1 MAALHNAI
9 ALDSA
14 TTATVS
20 SRAIL
25 PAVGSM
31 LALAA
36 LDLVGALLARHWA
49 DHRALVSLVGGMAV
63 FALLFVVY
71 GRSLDYAELSTVTI
85 GWVAFLQ
92 IGVVLLDRFDGGV
105 DIPPHKLIA
114 MGAIMVAQCV
124 LTLG

>member
-1 MAALHNAI
+1 MAALPNAI
-9 ALDSA
+9 AVETA
-14 TTATVS
+14 ATATVNT
-20 SRAIL
+20 RAVL

-36 LDLVGALLARHWA
+36 LDLVGAVLARQWA
-49 DHRALVSLVGGMAV
+49 DHRALISLMGGMAV

-92 IGVVLLDRFDGGV
+92 IGVVLLDRFDNGI

>member
-1 MAALHNAI
+1 MAALHDAI
-9 ALDSA
+9 AVETA
-14 TTATVS
+14 TTATVNT
-20 SRAIL
+20 RALL

-36 LDLVGALLARHWA
+36 LDLVGAVLARHWA

-92 IGVVLLDRFDGGV
+92 VGVVLLDRFDNGI

-114 MGAIMVAQCV
+114 MGAIMLAQCV

>member
-1 MAALHNAI
+1 AAA
-9 ALDSA
+9 AA
-14 TTATVS
+14 ATATVS
-20 SRAIL
+20 TRAL

-31 LALAA
+31 LALAV
-36 LDLVGALLARHWA
+36 LDLIGAVLARHWA

-105 DIPPHKLIA
+105 AIPPHKLIA